1 MTFRFSLPSLSLRH
15 FSGSKIFADKL
26 VSFGLIGCFL
36 VLVLGVSAC
45 SSSLTS
51 GLFKAKK
58 PKYSPRVVRLG
69 QRVPK
74 GGGAYKVGKPYQVAG
89 VWYTPKENP
98 YYDKRGIASWYG
110 EDFHGRKTAN
120 GEVYDMYAL
129 SAAHPTLPLPS
140 YVEVT
145 NIRNG
150 RRLVV
155 RVNDRG
161 PYKHDRIIDLSKKVA
176 QLLDVYRQGTA
187 PVRVRYLGRAPL
199 DGNDAYEHHYLQ
211 RQPWHRGNLL
221 YGARHPMP
229 LRYRRVASYSPS
241 SSRFRATY

>member
-1 MTFRFSLPSLSLRH
+1 MNLRKAPQELFLPLTFF
-15 FSGSKIFADKL
+15 
-26 VSFGLIGCFL
+26 VSIMVMVS
-36 VLVLGVSAC
+36 VLSAC
-45 SSSLTS
+45 SSSI
-51 GLFKAKK
+51 GLFKSKK
-58 PKYSPRVVRLG
+58 PKYSPRVVKLG
-69 QRVPK
+69 QTVPK
-74 GGGAYKVGKPYQVAG
+74 GGGVYKVGKPYQVAG
-89 VWYTPKENP
+89 AWYTPRENP

-110 EDFHGRKTAN
+110 EDFHGRRTAN

-150 RRLVV
+150 RSMVV

-176 QLLDVYRQGTA
+176 QLLDFYRTGTT

-199 DGNDAYEHHYLQ
+199 DGNDRYEHEALRAQPWYRSQFALQ
-211 RQPWHRGNLL
+211 RRSNRW
-221 YGARHPMP
+221 
-229 LRYRRVASYSPS
+229 
-241 SSRFRATY
+241 F